1 MEIKVKEGDVISAL
15 KECYDPEIPVN
26 IYDLGLIYRVDVK
39 DRDVKLLMTFTSP
52 FCPTVD
58 YLLEDIKSKVKELSG
73 AENVDITVTFDPPWN
88 QSKISEEAKAEL
100 GL

>member
-1 MEIKVKEGDVISAL
+1 MEIKVKESDVIDAL
-15 KECYDPEIPVN
+15 KECYDPEIPVD
-26 IYDLGLIYRVDVK
+26 IYDLGLIYKIETVG
-39 DRDVKLLMTFTSP
+39 RDVKILMTFTSP

-58 YLLEDIKSKVKELSG
+58 YLLEDIKFKVKELSG

-88 QSKISEEAKAEL
+88 QSKISEDAKAKL